1 MSISKIK
8 NDLEGHDNFPP
19 VDKWNPDLCVGQ
31 EFFIDREG
39 NWFYNNSPIKNL
51 KLINLFSTVLKKEA
65 NDYFLVTP
73 VEKVLV
79 KVEIAPYVIIDFKM
93 TNDSI
98 MLITNMNYK
107 FVLNKDN
114 STRLIEY
121 QNSIIPIV
129 KVRNNI
135 EGFFN
140 RNTYYKLVDLALD
153 KNFIENHI
161 LYIPSKNLNHPIGKI
176 A

>member
-1 MSISKIK
+1 
-8 NDLEGHDNFPP
+8 
-19 VDKWNPDLCVGQ
+19 
-31 EFFIDREG
+31 
-39 NWFYNNSPIKNL
+39 
-51 KLINLFSTVLKKEA
+51 
-65 NDYFLVTP
+65 
-73 VEKVLV
+73 
-79 KVEIAPYVIIDFKM
+79 M

-98 MLITNMNYK
+98 MLITNMKYK

-153 KNFIENHI
+153 KNFIENYI

>member
-1 MSISKIK
+1 MII
-8 NDLEGHDNFPP
+8 
-19 VDKWNPDLCVGQ
+19 
-31 EFFIDREG
+31 
-39 NWFYNNSPIKNL
+39 
-51 KLINLFSTVLKKEA
+51 LFSTVLKKES

-135 EGFFN
+135 EV
-140 RNTYYKLVDLALD
+140 LIL
-153 KNFIENHI
+153 IEMLI
-161 LYIPSKNLNHPIGKI
+161 IICQLYSNSTSL
-176 A
+176 

>member
-19 VDKWNPDLCVGQ
+19 VVKWNPDLCVGQ

>member
-8 NDLEGHDNFPP
+8 NDLEGHDKFPP

-51 KLINLFSTVLKKEA
+51 KLINLFSTVLKKES

-153 KNFIENHI
+153 KNFIENYI